1 MKRVI
6 SVGAVAQMVER
17 LLSMQEAGGS
27 MPPSSIFQI
36 AKKHKTK
43 KKNVAG
49 KFRLGN
55 GKKEV
60 TAVGFEPTPF
70 RTAAL
75 TQRLR
80 PLGHA
85 VDVNRN
91 ADANDLQ

>member
-1 MKRVI
+1 MERVN

-27 MPPSSIFQI
+27 MPPSSTFQI
-36 AKKHKTK
+36 SKIDTKQKKTSPE
-43 KKNVAG
+43 NSGLAM
-49 KFRLGN
+49 
-55 GKKEV
+55 KKEV

-85 VDVNRN
+85 VDVSPN
-91 ADANDLQ
+91 ADAHDFQ